1 MSEVV
6 ASKAKLTGIEYAWA
20 CWPLVLVFMGGALG
34 GLCGGAAA
42 GINVKIFNS
51 ARSAKFKYAV
61 SLLVSFGGVAAYLL
75 AAVVL
80 VLVFPSLG
88 KR

>member
-1 MSEVV
+1 MSADGTQLPPRLYE
-6 ASKAKLTGIEYAWA
+6 AGGNQRD
-20 CWPLVLVFMGGALG
+20 VLVFMGGALG

-61 SLLVSFGGVAAYLL
+61 SLLVSLGGVAAYLL